1 MNRAVS
7 GGSGRAITALPH
19 RGLRASLAFLA
30 IILAILCLPLKV
42 AGGELSPNYSE
53 AVEMAIRNASSPSG
67 WQPASLY
74 LIPDGGGTEG
84 LFYDSG
90 KLVVRT
96 ATKSTY
102 VKGNYVGQAG
112 YKIFGGA
119 SNDAAWVTV
128 GNDATRFL
136 LANGVNGDNVVTL
149 LERGLGMSATGT
161 HDAIIEYAVD
171 TQYLM
176 RPTRNP
182 DISVYTP
189 SKYGQNLPFEKPAG
203 MSDDT
208 FNNFK
213 AYYTNWLA
221 QAYYGSSPFPFTQ
234 LGYTFF
240 WGNGTSPADIEG
252 MTEFILL
259 GQTPV
264 DIYGIYATGSYIYT
278 RNDGTDFSTAATASY
293 GNGFASFKIDGG
305 CDTVWAGHRF
315 QKNVRTAIATPNQI
329 VIEPGGSITGGQ
341 GLLVWSLNYDVIN
354 NGTISGATADKI
366 GIAGSSNIAVLFK
379 GDTSTAYGTPITTAG
394 AVNRL
399 TNAGTISSPGTAI
412 KAEAGDTVITNNPGG
427 TISGVIAIQT
437 GSGNDTVTIN
447 GGRVSGTIDLGTGT
461 DSMNIA
467 GGAAARLD
475 LNLNRNTM
483 NTASVINVET
493 VTIADNTNFGVTLA
507 GPAVRNNDR
516 FLVVDAGT
524 LTTTPGNLVVL
535 GDASTPMVS
544 FSAAKDGGKL
554 YLVASRNNTYYRD
567 ASGNPSLGAA
577 LDGLANSATGDLA
590 NVLGALDR
598 SGSAANALQLEP
610 GADGDQGTVEA
621 GFGTA
626 SRFLETTTSR
636 IAQVI
641 AGNGS
646 HGAGTGIS
654 TGDEALK
661 WGVWAQGFGSYL
673 KQDPRGTAMGY
684 TAHIWGT
691 SLGIDRLVSHHSL
704 FGVSGGFARTH
715 IRTSDSGTG
724 TDASSYQGNL
734 YASYFRD
741 AWRVDG
747 IVSCAYNRYDGSRHI
762 VFGGVDRTA
771 TSNYG
776 GYQYSGYIEGGYT
789 ITGGGWN
796 ITPLVSLR
804 YSHLH
809 LDAYT
814 EEGAG
819 SLNLSVDSRSY
830 DMFQSGLGTSL
841 SRPFLWQG
849 SRLIPEFHL
858 KWFYDFIGDRQQA
871 TSTFT
876 GGGASFST
884 GGYDPP
890 RSSLNAGARLT
901 LINRY
906 GVTVSLN
913 YDLELKKDF
922 YSHAGY
928 ANIRFIF

>member
-1 MNRAVS
+1 MTCADGCRS
-7 GGSGRAITALPH
+7 ELGSIPPYR
-19 RGLRASLAFLA
+19 RGQVFLRSLAIVFA
-30 IILAILCLPLKV
+30 FLCLSFTARAADLVPSYT
-42 AGGELSPNYSE
+42 ESIQM
-53 AVEMAIRNASSPSG
+53 AVRNASSPSG
-67 WQPASLY
+67 WQPVSLY
-74 LIPDGGGTEG
+74 VIPDGGGTEG
-84 LFYDSG
+84 LFYDG
-90 KLVVRT
+90 GNLVVRT
-96 ATKSTY
+96 ATKLRY
-102 VKGNYVGQAG
+102 VKSNYVGQAG

-119 SNDAAWVTV
+119 STDAAWVTV

-136 LANGVNGDNVVTL
+136 LANGVNGSNVTTL
-149 LERGLGMSATGT
+149 LERGLGMDATGT
-161 HDAIIEYAVD
+161 HDAIIEYAVG
-171 TQYLM
+171 TQYLL

-189 SKYGQNLPFEKPAG
+189 AKYGQNLPFEKPAG

-213 AYYTNWLA
+213 AYYTSWLA
-221 QAYYGSSPFPFTQ
+221 QAYGASPFPFTQ

-240 WGNGTSPADIEG
+240 WGNGTSPADING

-293 GNGFASFKIDGG
+293 GNGFAGFKIDGA

-329 VIEPGGSITGGQ
+329 VIEAGGSVSGGE

-354 NGTISGATADKI
+354 NGTISGATADKF
-366 GIAGSSNIAVLFK
+366 GIAGTSNIAVLFK
-379 GDTSTAYGTPITTAG
+379 GDTSTTYGTPITTPG

-412 KAEAGDTVITNNPGG
+412 RAEAGDTVIINNPGG
-427 TISGVIAIQT
+427 TISGAVAIQT

-447 GGRVSGTIDLGTGT
+447 GGRVAGTIDLGTGT
-461 DSMNIA
+461 DSVNMA

-475 LNLNRNTM
+475 LSLNRDTM
-483 NTASVINVET
+483 NTASIINVET
-493 VTIADNTNFGVTLA
+493 VSIADNTNFGVTLA

-524 LTTTPGNLVVL
+524 LTATPANLVVL
-535 GDASTPMVS
+535 GDASVPMIS

-554 YLVASRNNTYYRD
+554 YLVASRNDTYYRD
-567 ASGNPSLGAA
+567 FSGNPSLGAS

-598 SGSAANALQLEP
+598 SGSAGNALQLGP
-610 GADGDQGTVEA
+610 SADGDRGVVEA
-621 GFGTA
+621 GFGTVG
-626 SRFLETTTSR
+626 RFLETTTSR
-636 IAQVI
+636 IDQVI
-641 AGNGS
+641 AGNGPN
-646 HGAGTGIS
+646 GGRTGVS

-673 KQDPRGTAMGY
+673 KQDPRDTSMGY

-691 SLGIDRLVSHHSL
+691 SLGLDRLVSDHSL
-704 FGVSGGFARTH
+704 FGVSGGFAKSH
-715 IRTSDSGTG
+715 IRTSDSGTR
-724 TDASSYQGNL
+724 TDADSYQGNL

-741 AWRVDG
+741 RWRVDG
-747 IVSCAYNRYDGSRHI
+747 ILSCAHNRYDGSRHI
-762 VFGGVDRTA
+762 AFGGVDRTA
-771 TSNYG
+771 TGDYG
-776 GYQYSGYIEGGYT
+776 GYEYSGYIEGGYT
-789 ITGGGWN
+789 IPGAGWN

-809 LDAYT
+809 LDGYT
-814 EEGAG
+814 EDGAG
-819 SLNLSVDSRSY
+819 SLNLSVDSRNY
-830 DMFQSGLGTSL
+830 DMLQSGLGTSL

-858 KWFYDFIGDRQQA
+858 KWFYDFIGDRQQT
-871 TSTFT
+871 TSAFT

-884 GGYDPP
+884 EGYDPP

-928 ANIRFIF
+928 ANIRFVF

>member
-1 MNRAVS
+1 MTCAD
-7 GGSGRAITALPH
+7 SGRAERETTAPT
-19 RGLRASLAFLA
+19 RREPRASLTFLT
-30 IILAILCLPLKV
+30 IIIVFLSLPLTV
-42 AGGELSPNYSE
+42 SGADLSPSYSE

-74 LIPDGGGTEG
+74 VIPDGGGTEG
-84 LFYDSG
+84 LFYDAG

-96 ATKSTY
+96 ATRSRY

-119 SNDAAWVTV
+119 STDAAWVTV

-136 LANGVNGDNVVTL
+136 LANGVNGGNVVTL
-149 LERGLGMSATGT
+149 LERGLGMDATGT
-161 HDAIIEYAVD
+161 HDAIIEYAVN
-171 TQYLM
+171 TQYLL

-182 DISVYTP
+182 DISTYTP
-189 SKYGQNLPFEKPAG
+189 AKYGQNLPFEKPAG

-221 QAYYGSSPFPFTQ
+221 QAYGGSPFPFTQ

-240 WGNGTSPADIEG
+240 WGNGTSPADIVG

-278 RNDGTDFSTAATASY
+278 RNDGTDFSTAANASY
-293 GNGFASFKIDGG
+293 GNGFASFKIDGA

-329 VIEPGGSITGGQ
+329 IIEPGGSVTGGQ

-354 NGTISGATADKI
+354 NGTISGATADKL
-366 GIAGSSNIAVLFK
+366 GLAGTSNIAVLFK
-379 GDTSTAYGTPITTAG
+379 GDTSVAYGTPVTTAG

-427 TISGVIAIQT
+427 TISGAIAIQT

-447 GGRVSGTIDLGTGT
+447 GGRVSGTIDLGAGT
-461 DSMNIA
+461 DSMNMA

-475 LNLNRNTM
+475 VSLNRNTM

-493 VTIADNTNFGVTLA
+493 VTIADSTNFGVTLA

-524 LTTTPGNLVVL
+524 LTTTPANLVVA
-535 GDASTPMVS
+535 GDASAPMVR

-567 ASGNPSLGAA
+567 MSGNPSLGAA

-590 NVLGALDR
+590 DVLGALDR
-598 SGSAANALQLEP
+598 SGSAGNALQLEP
-610 GADGDQGTVEA
+610 TADGNQGVVEA
-621 GFGTA
+621 GFGA
-626 SRFLETTTSR
+626 VNRFLETTTSR
-636 IAQVI
+636 ISQVI

-646 HGAGTGIS
+646 SGARTGIS

-661 WGVWAQGFGSYL
+661 WGMWAQGFGSYL
-673 KQDPRGTAMGY
+673 KQDPWDSSMGY

-691 SLGIDRLVSHHSL
+691 SLGLDRLVTDHSL
-704 FGVSGGFARTH
+704 FGVSGGFARSH
-715 IRTSDSGTG
+715 IRTSDSGTA
-724 TDASSYQGNL
+724 TDASSYQGSL
-734 YASYFRD
+734 YASFFRN

-747 IVSCAYNRYDGSRHI
+747 TVSCAFNRYDGSRHI
-762 VFGGVDRTA
+762 AFGGVDRLA
-771 TSNYG
+771 TTSYG

-789 ITGGGWN
+789 ITGGRWN

-809 LDAYT
+809 LDGYT

-819 SLNLSVDSRSY
+819 SLNLSIDSRNY

-841 SRPFLWQG
+841 SRPFLWQD
-849 SRLIPEFHL
+849 SRLMPEVHV
-858 KWFYDFIGDRQQA
+858 KWLYDFIGDRQQT

-890 RSSLNAGARLT
+890 QSSLNAGARLT

-906 GVTVSLN
+906 GVTVSVN

-928 ANIRFIF
+928 ANIRFVF